1 MSETL
6 FVEVDSQ
13 LIQVPQ
19 KGDIISLSLPYIED
33 KIPGICLEVD
43 VKHRVANRREPQ
55 VKMLLEGQIYYVPL
69 KYIEIS
75 QNAKK

>member
-19 KGDIISLSLPYIED
+19 KGDMISLSLPDIED
-33 KIPGICLEVD
+33 KIPGICLDVD
-43 VKHRVANRREPQ
+43 IKNRVANRREPR
-55 VKMLLEGQIYYVPL
+55 VKMLVEGQIYYVPL
-69 KYIEIS
+69 KCIEIS

>member
-19 KGDIISLSLPYIED
+19 RGDMISLILPEIED
-33 KIPGICLEVD
+33 KIPGVCLEVD
-43 VKHRVANRREPQ
+43 VKHRVANRREPR
-55 VKMLLEGQIYYVPL
+55 VKMLIEGQIHYVPL
-69 KYIEIS
+69 KCVEIAQS
-75 QNAKK
+75 VKK

>member
-1 MSETL
+1 MPETL

-19 KGDIISLSLPYIED
+19 KGDMISLNLPDIED

-43 VKHRVANRREPQ
+43 VKYRVANRREPR
-55 VKMLLEGQIYYVPL
+55 VKMLVEGQIHYVPL